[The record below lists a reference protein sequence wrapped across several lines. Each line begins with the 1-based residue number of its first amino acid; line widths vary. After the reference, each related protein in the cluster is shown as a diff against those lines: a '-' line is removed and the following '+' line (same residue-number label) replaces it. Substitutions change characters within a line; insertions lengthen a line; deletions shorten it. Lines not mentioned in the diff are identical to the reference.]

1 MERLLEIL
9 GKLLLL
15 PGGLGKVLLGVLQR
29 CLSNV
34 LQFFAHHGVVFE
46 LLFQFLERFLGW
58 LVCKFH
64 EAFEQAVLLIK
75 AFLDAK
81 LFLLVAQASSS
92 FFALAVF
99 QVLVMFSQLLE
110 SVGEFLLFLSSG
122 VE

>member
-1 MERLLEIL
+1 MERLLEVL
-9 GKLLLL
+9 SKLLLF
-15 PGGLGKVLLGVLQR
+15 PGGFGKVLLGVLQR

-34 LQFFAHHGVVFE
+34 PQFFAHHGIVFE
-46 LLFQFLERFLGW
+46 LLFQFLECFLSW

-81 LFLLVAQASSS
+81 LLLLVTQASAS
-92 FFALAVF
+92 FFTFAIF

-110 SVGEFLLFLSSG
+110 GVGKLRLFLSSD